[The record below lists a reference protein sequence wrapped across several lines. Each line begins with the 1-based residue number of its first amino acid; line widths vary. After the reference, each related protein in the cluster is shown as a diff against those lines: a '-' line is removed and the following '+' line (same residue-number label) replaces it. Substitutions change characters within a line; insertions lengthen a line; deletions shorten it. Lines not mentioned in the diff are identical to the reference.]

1 MSESQAAPE
10 TASSSSRFVEFDDN
24 TIIDL
29 ERRVIW
35 LKQDSWQLTGK
46 WMNWVQARDYA
57 QELNKKGFAGYRD
70 WRMPSTEEARTL
82 FDKSHENQ
90 DHMGQ
95 KANLLSL
102 FPAGFGFLCWTKDT
116 RTKTQAVR
124 FNFRKGGITYDD
136 VYRTSRGAT
145 RYCRE
150 LPKKSAV

>member
-1 MSESQAAPE
+1 MSETT
-10 TASSSSRFVEFDDN
+10 TASQGVSSSPRFVEFDDN

-29 ERRVIW
+29 QRRVIW
-35 LKQDSWQLTGK
+35 LKQDTWQLTGK
-46 WMNWVQARDYA
+46 WMNWVQVRDYA
-57 QELNKKGFAGYRD
+57 QELNKKGFGGYKD

-82 FDKSHENQ
+82 FDKTQENE

-102 FPAGFGFLCWTKDT
+102 FPPGFGFLCWTKDT

-124 FNFRKGGITYDD
+124 FNYRKGGITYDD
-136 VYRTSRGAT
+136 IYRTSRGAT

-150 LPKKSAV
+150 LPKKPVV